1 MADLDRLTEKMVGGA
16 AGQTSQRS
24 LLGGVV
30 EHS

>member
-1 MADLDRLTEKMVGGA
+1 MADLDRLTEKMPRGA

>member
-1 MADLDRLTEKMVGGA
+1 MADLDKLTEKMASGA
-16 AGQTSQRS
+16 ADQASQRS